1 MFMDRRK
8 AREYAFIILFQYKFQ
23 PEEISEILADF
34 FKEYETGKQGEYIS
48 AVVSGAVKNIERVD
62 GMITRFAKGWTIDRL
77 GAVSLAVL
85 RLGVCEMLYLEDVP
99 LPVSVNEATT
109 LARLYGGEENAA
121 YVNGVLGAIQRELEG
136 SR

>member
-48 AVVSGAVKNIERVD
+48 AVVSGAVKNIEQVD
-62 GMITRFAKGWTIDRL
+62 GMITRFAKGCDYST
-77 GAVSLAVL
+77 A
-85 RLGVCEMLYLEDVP
+85 
-99 LPVSVNEATT
+99 
-109 LARLYGGEENAA
+109 
-121 YVNGVLGAIQRELEG
+121 
-136 SR
+136 

>member
-1 MFMDRRK
+1 MWAKRSRR
-8 AREYAFIILFQYKFQ
+8 RTQFPDVYK
-23 PEEISEILADF
+23 
-34 FKEYETGKQGEYIS
+34 
-48 AVVSGAVKNIERVD
+48 RH
-62 GMITRFAKGWTIDRL
+62 
-77 GAVSLAVL
+77 
-85 RLGVCEMLYLEDVP
+85 LEDVP